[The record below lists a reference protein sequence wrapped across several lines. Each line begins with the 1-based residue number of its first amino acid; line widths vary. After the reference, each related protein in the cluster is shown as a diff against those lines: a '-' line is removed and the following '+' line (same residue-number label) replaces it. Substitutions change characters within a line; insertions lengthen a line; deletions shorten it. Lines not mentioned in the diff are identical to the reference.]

1 MSKNTFNFRKAPE
14 IEKLT
19 LLLPSFWVL
28 VLKYYFEYT
37 IKYVLCILGMM
48 IFLFGLIINIDSDR
62 RLRNLRSSVEKTE
75 KSRYKIPHGGLF
87 TYVSA
92 ANYFGEICEWWG
104 FALAAK

>member
-37 IKYVLCILGMM
+37 KYVLSMY
-48 IFLFGLIINIDSDR
+48 
-62 RLRNLRSSVEKTE
+62 
-75 KSRYKIPHGGLF
+75 SRHDDF
-87 TYVSA
+87 S
-92 ANYFGEICEWWG
+92 FWSHHQH
-104 FALAAK
+104 